1 MSALSRLLNQ
11 FQEFS
16 QTQRD
21 KGTSFEN
28 LIIKYFQTEPCYQSR
43 YVKVQTYCDWA
54 AENIKDLGFEYK
66 NDTGIDLVLTDIDGS
81 FHAVQ
86 CKNYSSD
93 RTIQKSDIDSFFTAS
108 GKTWF
113 THRYIVATTD
123 KWSNN
128 ARESLNHQIIPV
140 SVINL
145 ADLENSSIDW
155 EQFNFL
161 PGSLPLNPK
170 RVCAHIN
177 KVP

>member
-81 FHAVQ
+81 FHAV
-86 CKNYSSD
+86 
-93 RTIQKSDIDSFFTAS
+93 
-108 GKTWF
+108 
-113 THRYIVATTD
+113 
-123 KWSNN
+123 
-128 ARESLNHQIIPV
+128 
-140 SVINL
+140 
-145 ADLENSSIDW
+145 
-155 EQFNFL
+155 
-161 PGSLPLNPK
+161 
-170 RVCAHIN
+170 
-177 KVP
+177 